1 MKFKDSICFAGRLT
15 YLPKNASLPITLKS
29 REFEVFTV
37 VPLRHLP
44 NGVSFAPIGLVKMFN
59 SGGAIKE
66 IAYES
71 TRNSVIYLRVRG
83 CGEFG
88 FYASAS
94 PSKITTVGSD
104 RVEFAYEKD
113 RCLVTF
119 CIDTPQED
127 SYMWNIIV
135 EF

>member
-59 SGGAIKE
+59 SGGAITE